1 MKNMHIC
8 TYMYI
13 RYFFVTILNMHVH
26 VYTYVDKDIKECM
39 ETLAQ
44 QLEVIDDR
52 LETLGDIVE
61 QQQIAGQCSNAMTG
75 SFHNPA
81 HNCSHIALLN
91 PNATSG
97 RGYHCQCFN
106 LCPIAILFSP

>member
-1 MKNMHIC
+1 
-8 TYMYI
+8 
-13 RYFFVTILNMHVH
+13 
-26 VYTYVDKDIKECM
+26 M
-39 ETLAQ
+39 ETLNQ
-44 QLEVIDDR
+44 QLEMMNDQMAERLEVIDDR

-81 HNCSHIALLN
+81 HNCSHIALLH

-97 RGYHCQCFN
+97 RGNHCQCFN

>member
-1 MKNMHIC
+1 M
-8 TYMYI
+8 
-13 RYFFVTILNMHVH
+13 FFSS
-26 VYTYVDKDIKECM
+26 DKEVIDTLDNLQERLDNQLGMM
-39 ETLAQ
+39 EDGIEVMNDQMAVR
-44 QLEVIDDR
+44 LEVIDDR